1 MNKIISKLT
10 FSKLIVL
17 LILTGLLIINNNL
30 SYWKKENRVIIW
42 DVVSYYGY
50 LPAAFIFDDLT
61 MKFTEDYKGDKKF
74 TIWAKKTDTG
84 NYVLKTSMGPAILYS
99 PFFFPAH
106 SYAQKY
112 GYNTGGYSEP
122 YKFALTLSS
131 VFYVFIGFIFL
142 RKLLLKFYSELT
154 TGIVLIALFL
164 GTNLLWYSSYEAA
177 MPHTQ
182 SFMLLTL
189 FIYYSIKWHEKR
201 KLKYAFILGISIG
214 LISLIRPTNIL
225 IALFFIFYNFT
236 KLSDTKKQINLFLK
250 NYKHIILII
259 LLTFIIW
266 IPQFL
271 YWKKVTGHYL
281 YFSYTDEGF
290 FFNNPQILNGL
301 FSFRKGMLIYAP
313 VLIFSLIGIPVLLKK
328 AKPSFIGISIF
339 TILNIYI
346 IFSWWAWWYGGSLG
360 QRAIIDSYAILAL
373 PLAAI
378 FEYLIKQRKL
388 VIIPFLVIFSLTILM
403 GVYHTYLY
411 KTGAIHWD
419 GMTKEAYFDSFGRLK
434 PSGKFYTLIK
444 QPDYEAALKGTEI
457 Y

>member
-1 MNKIISKLT
+1 
-10 FSKLIVL
+10 
-17 LILTGLLIINNNL
+17 
-30 SYWKKENRVIIW
+30 
-42 DVVSYYGY
+42 
-50 LPAAFIFDDLT
+50 
-61 MKFTEDYKGDKKF
+61 
-74 TIWAKKTDTG
+74 
-84 NYVLKTSMGPAILYS
+84 
-99 PFFFPAH
+99 
-106 SYAQKY
+106 
-112 GYNTGGYSEP
+112 
-122 YKFALTLSS
+122 
-131 VFYVFIGFIFL
+131 
-142 RKLLLKFYSELT
+142 
-154 TGIVLIALFL
+154 
-164 GTNLLWYSSYEAA
+164 
-177 MPHTQ
+177 
-182 SFMLLTL
+182 
-189 FIYYSIKWHEKR
+189 
-201 KLKYAFILGISIG
+201 
-214 LISLIRPTNIL
+214 
-225 IALFFIFYNFT
+225 
-236 KLSDTKKQINLFLK
+236 
-250 NYKHIILII
+250 
-259 LLTFIIW
+259 
-266 IPQFL
+266 
-271 YWKKVTGHYL
+271 
-281 YFSYTDEGF
+281 
-290 FFNNPQILNGL
+290 
-301 FSFRKGMLIYAP
+301 MLIYAP